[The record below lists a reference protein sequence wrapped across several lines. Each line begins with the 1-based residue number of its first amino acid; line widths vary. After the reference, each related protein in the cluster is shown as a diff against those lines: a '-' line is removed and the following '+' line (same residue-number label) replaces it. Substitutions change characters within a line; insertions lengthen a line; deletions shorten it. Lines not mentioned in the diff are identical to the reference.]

1 MPTLQK
7 RLLIA
12 IAAVMLLQTVS
23 YFIKYFGEMADG
35 ARFGGDFIV
44 MSNAAEALGRG
55 DIKAI
60 YNTEMFKT
68 LRLENGYKIVDPFV
82 YPPHMLFLL
91 WPLRHMTY
99 NEAVAWWT
107 LVPLPFYFFLLYL
120 LMKRAAPQLG
130 NMPFWIVSAY
140 SLPFLSATIFTG
152 QTGIFF
158 AVFFMAAI
166 FLWRTRPWLA
176 GIFIGFMTF
185 KPQLGILLPFALL
198 AAKEWRMIAA
208 AIITTVVSLAAAT
221 FWLGVDIWG
230 DYLNMTHHFAA
241 YLKSGVDQ
249 FDKLA
254 LGPYVSLHILGIS
267 SPIAIAV
274 QVLVMLAMAAGI
286 FALFR
291 ERDEKRQLLRFGLLA
306 IGSLLATPY
315 TMSYDTPMLAVA
327 LAPLVLCAWEK
338 GWRDVWELLALVL
351 VLVIPF
357 AQPMLLAYHIPLA
370 LIALLALFAV
380 LWRRYKA
387 G

>member
-1 MPTLQK
+1 
-7 RLLIA
+7 
-12 IAAVMLLQTVS
+12 
-23 YFIKYFGEMADG
+23 
-35 ARFGGDFIV
+35 
-44 MSNAAEALGRG
+44 
-55 DIKAI
+55 
-60 YNTEMFKT
+60 
-68 LRLENGYKIVDPFV
+68 
-82 YPPHMLFLL
+82 
-91 WPLRHMTY
+91 
-99 NEAVAWWT
+99 
-107 LVPLPFYFFLLYL
+107 
-120 LMKRAAPQLG
+120 
-130 NMPFWIVSAY
+130 
-140 SLPFLSATIFTG
+140 
-152 QTGIFF
+152 
-158 AVFFMAAI
+158 MAAI

-254 LGPYVSLHILGIS
+254 LGPYVSLHMLGIS

-327 LAPLVLCAWEK
+327 LAPLVLYAWEK
-338 GWRDVWELLALVL
+338 GWRDVWELVALVL

-370 LIALLALFAV
+370 LIALLALFSV